1 MAGKSAIAD
10 FMVIATGRSSRH
22 VASMAEHL
30 RERVKAHSGHP
41 VPVEGLAQADW
52 VLVDAGDIIVHLF
65 RPEVR
70 AYYNLEKMWSRA
82 LPDTQDPMVGLVKE
96 KIVAEKL
103 AKIKRKP
110 AGTTA
115 AKKPARKPAAKAA
128 VGKAPVGKAPAK
140 KPPARKPA
148 AKSATPGKKKP
159 AAARPRRAAD

>member
-52 VLVDAGDIIVHLF
+52 VLVDAGDVIVHLF

-115 AKKPARKPAAKAA
+115 AKKPVRKPAAKAA
-128 VGKAPVGKAPAK
+128 IGKAPAGKAPAK
-140 KPPARKPA
+140 KPAARKPA